1 MAEFEPVIGFEIHA
15 ELATASKIFCGC
27 STQPGGD
34 PNTHTCPICLG
45 LPGALPVL
53 NKTALEYA
61 VKVALAC
68 NCKVSSPS
76 IFERKNY
83 YYPDLPKNYQISQK
97 RAPFGVDGWF
107 EYEVNGEVKRVGIYD
122 IHLEEDAGK
131 LVHPEDKKAAHYSLV
146 DYNRAAVPLLEIVSN
161 PDLRSI
167 EEAEGYMAA
176 MRQLLLYLGVS
187 EARMELGQIRF
198 EANISVRPKGSSEL
212 RKRVEIKNLNSFR
225 TVRLATEYEIERQT
239 EAYENGEQITQET
252 RLWDEVRGI
261 TVAMRSKEDSHDYR
275 YFPDPDLT
283 PIVFTPEY
291 LADLKASL
299 PELPMA
305 RRNRFI
311 SDYGLSAYDATIITG
326 EKAFADFLD
335 SAVIFGAVPKAVANW
350 MQGEMLRR
358 LNDSN
363 IAPADNPIT
372 PQALA
377 ELIVMVET
385 GKINSGQAKL
395 VFNEIFD
402 TGKSPAQVVKER
414 GFEQISDTSELE
426 TAIDTVLAA
435 NQDAAQKYAAGEDK
449 VIGFLVGQIMRATK
463 GKANAQM
470 VNELLNKKLR

>member
-1 MAEFEPVIGFEIHA
+1 MTEFEPVIGFEIHA

-53 NKTALEYA
+53 NKTAMEYA

-68 NCKVSSPS
+68 NCQVSSPA

-107 EYEVNGEVKRVGIYD
+107 EFEVNGEVKRVGIYD

-161 PDLRSI
+161 PDIRSI
-167 EEAEGYMAA
+167 EEAEAYMSA

-225 TVRLATEYEIERQT
+225 TVRLATEYEIERQI
-239 EAYENGEQITQET
+239 EAYENNEKITQET

-299 PELPMA
+299 PELPTA

-311 SDYGLSAYDATIITG
+311 TEYGLSAYDAGIITG

-335 SAVIFGAVPKAVANW
+335 IAVKNGATPKSVSNW

-358 LNDSN
+358 LNDAN
-363 IAPADNPIT
+363 IAPTDNPIT

-377 ELIVMVET
+377 ELIVMVEN
-385 GKINSGQAKL
+385 GKINNSQAKQ

-426 TAIDTVLAA
+426 SAVDTVLAA
-435 NQDAAQKYAAGEDK
+435 NPDAAQKYAGGEDK
-449 VIGFLVGQIMRATK
+449 VLGFLVGQIMRATK
-463 GKANAQM
+463 GKANAQI
-470 VNELLNKKLR
+470 VNDILNKKLR

>member
-27 STQPGGD
+27 STVPGGD

-68 NCKVSSPS
+68 NCTVSSPS

-107 EYEVNGEVKRVGIYD
+107 EYEVNGETKRVGIYD

-131 LVHPEDKKAAHYSLV
+131 LVHPEDKKSAHYSLV
-146 DYNRAAVPLLEIVSN
+146 DYNRAAVPLLEIVSD
-161 PDLRSI
+161 PDIRSI

-176 MRQLLLYLGVS
+176 MRQMLLYLGVS

-225 TVRLATEYEIERQT
+225 TVRLATEYEIERQI
-239 EAYENGEQITQET
+239 EAYENDEKIVQET
-252 RLWDEVRGI
+252 RLWDEIRGI

-291 LADLKASL
+291 LGELKASL

-311 SDYGLSAYDATIITG
+311 DEYSLSAYDATIITG

-335 SAVIFGAVPKAVANW
+335 TAVSHGATPKAVANW

-358 LNDSN
+358 LNDAN
-363 IAPADNPIT
+363 IAPADNPVT
-372 PQALA
+372 PKALA
-377 ELIVMVET
+377 ELIVMVEN
-385 GKINSGQAKL
+385 GKINNSQAKQ

-402 TGKSPAQVVKER
+402 TGKSPAQVVIER

-426 TAIDTVLAA
+426 SAVDTVLAA
-435 NQDAAQKYAAGEDK
+435 NPDAAQKYADGEDK

-463 GKANAQM
+463 GKANAQI
-470 VNELLNKKLR
+470 VNEILNKKLR